1 KYGSLNAMVEKDDF
15 DRKELEYLSLRL
27 NPLECFRLI
36 NIMSASMK
44 YIPEIR
50 TTRILR
56 EYFNNDGIT
65 KRDCLIR
72 LENWNNNY
80 LGANTLKKSS
90 LEKIHKIVNNSGEEN
105 SNRATM
111 DVTLRMLGRP
121 DLAKYVTRNRNVKSF
136 DAIVNDD
143 ISKGKSHPISKRN
156 LHKNS
161 EEGNAGKEKEKNEKV
176 KENCTNQVHENQHT
190 ASSTEGKKT
199 SQEKPNSNDVSEEK
213 QVTDTTESSP
223 SMPWLNLFLLLIF
236 FFVVSCI
243 ILFCITRKWKRTKL
257 MGAKPINHLEEKG
270 KVSGCTCNCSELD
283 IESGSLD
290 QGSPKYHR
298 TRRTDQEKSRV
309 LLKKRKKEK
318 PRDLCVKKYPDTCVK
333 KNSKVKEKRKKH
345 KSKRKS
351 LRTKDIDD
359 GKLDRKRIR
368 LNAAHD
374 FKSYP
379 VCDCCK

>member
-1 KYGSLNAMVEKDDF
+1 MVDKDDF

-80 LGANTLKKSS
+80 LG
-90 LEKIHKIVNNSGEEN
+90 EEN
-105 SNRATM
+105 SNRAMM

-121 DLAKYVTRNRNVKSF
+121 DLAKYVTRSRNVKSF

-143 ISKGKSHPISKRN
+143 ISKGQSHPISKRN
-156 LHKNS
+156 LHKNA
-161 EEGNAGKEKEKNEKV
+161 EEGNAGKEKEKNDKI
-176 KENCTNQVHENQHT
+176 KENCTNHENQHT
-190 ASSTEGKKT
+190 VSSTEGKKT
-199 SQEKPNSNDVSEEK
+199 SQEKPSTEVSQPEEK
-213 QVTDTTESSP
+213 QPTDTTETTS

-236 FFVVSCI
+236 FFIISCI
-243 ILFCITRKWKRTKL
+243 ILFCVTRKWKRTKL
-257 MGAKPINHLEEKG
+257 MGAKPIHLEEKG
-270 KVSGCTCNCSELD
+270 KISGCTCNCSDLD
-283 IESGSLD
+283 MESGSLD

-298 TRRTDQEKSRV
+298 NRRADQEKSRI

-318 PRDLCVKKYPDTCVK
+318 PRDVYVRKYPDTCVK
-333 KNSKVKEKRKKH
+333 KSSKVKEKRKKH

-351 LRTKDIDD
+351 LKTKDLDD

-368 LNAAHD
+368 LNAHD
-374 FKSYP
+374 FKNYP
-379 VCDCCK
+379 VCDCCKCCADYK